1 MVTEIVRATIKPG
14 QEEAYRKAFESAQ
27 HLLQSAKGYVDH
39 SLQQCIEDPTKF
51 VLMVRWETYADHVEG
66 FRGSEPW
73 NRFRAA
79 TAEYQAQPSEVLHYQ
94 VPDR

>member
-14 QEEAYRKAFESAQ
+14 QEEAYRKAFAEAAPI
-27 HLLQSAKGYVDH
+27 LQAAKGYVDH

-51 VLMVRWETYADHVEG
+51 VLMVHWQTYADHVDG

-73 NRFRAA
+73 DRFRAA
-79 TAEYQAQPSEVLHYQ
+79 TAPYQAERSEVLHYQ
-94 VPDR
+94 VPGG